1 MFCVLHVVSTV
12 HILRDEVPRMSL
24 VFCNDVDEMR
34 GWIIRLARREP
45 AWIKE
50 DATGFLETWVENM
63 KAVAS

>member
-1 MFCVLHVVSTV
+1 
-12 HILRDEVPRMSL
+12 
-24 VFCNDVDEMR
+24 MR